1 MSCRKKLNLQLLCKQ
16 KLLTNWLPCLCK
28 MTLHFS
34 TRPHDVR
41 RVIRSPANGLPECYI
56 CCCRLTLS
64 NERIHCSREHSRAHN
79 RTLCS
84 ISSGSSS
91 DSVCCCFHSWRK
103 FACVCRLQTENL
115 RWAVP
120 AGPQHW
126 LAHHLFQVCLA
137 PTQQDP
143 LW

>member
-16 KLLTNWLPCLCK
+16 KLLTNCLPCLCK

-34 TRPHDVR
+34 APPHDVR

-64 NERIHCSREHSRAHN
+64 NERIHCSGEHSRTHN

-84 ISSGSSS
+84 TSLVHPLTRCVAVSTAGGSLP
-91 DSVCCCFHSWRK
+91 VCAGCRQRIYDEQYLQALNTDWHTICFRY
-103 FACVCRLQTENL
+103 V
-115 RWAVP
+115 
-120 AGPQHW
+120 
-126 LAHHLFQVCLA
+126 
-137 PTQQDP
+137 
-143 LW
+143 